1 MTVHLRFPHLEGSS
15 SPRELG
21 GSHGLNA
28 RVSAYCVP
36 GTSLEAWEESTGK
49 APSLLARS
57 WRERGS
63 SEGTWVT
70 DEQSKPFREQLPG
83 LAGCTHVLVQQLET
97 NLGGAGGLVGL
108 LV

>member
-1 MTVHLRFPHLEGSS
+1 MTLHLRFPHLESNGSL
-15 SPRELG
+15 RELG
-21 GSHGLNA
+21 GSHRFNA
-28 RVSAYCVP
+28 RVSANCVR
-36 GTSLEAWEESTGK
+36 GTILEAWEEGTRK
-49 APSLLARS
+49 ALSLLARS

-70 DEQSKPFREQLPG
+70 DKQSKPFREQLPG